1 MKNSVSDRDLYEG
14 GSDEDSEGV
23 DEEGSRDEVT
33 TDHEEESIESD
44 DSVGSPRRSRPNSYH
59 TVWPQSYRQSI
70 NIYSSVTPPTIGF
83 LATPGLSRLGSSIS
97 SSFRSHTHEVLS
109 SLIRPLLPTKSED
122 EQQQLS
128 EDVGR
133 RKSSQMLLSPS
144 IPARQPSWKKDTRK
158 RRSTTGFPDELP
170 AASRQCS
177 YAQAVINAGGVIAS
191 ILVVVCLFWVGLV
204 DHIGFKKGGSSI
216 NISGIPIAI
225 GLYGYAY
232 SGHAVFPNIYTS
244 LKKPNDFP
252 AVLLTSFAFCTIL
265 FAGVAAMGFA
275 MFGDSTQSQFT
286 LNMPQELVA
295 SRIAVWTT
303 VVNPIT
309 KYPLFR

>member
-97 SSFRSHTHEVLS
+97 SSFRSHTHEVLKAP
-109 SLIRPLLPTKSED
+109 LNRPLL
-122 EQQQLS
+122 
-128 EDVGR
+128 
-133 RKSSQMLLSPS
+133 LLSLKMNSSSSLKMLGGKELPNVALSS

-158 RRSTTGFPDELP
+158 AE
-170 AASRQCS
+170 
-177 YAQAVINAGGVIAS
+177 
-191 ILVVVCLFWVGLV
+191 
-204 DHIGFKKGGSSI
+204 
-216 NISGIPIAI
+216 
-225 GLYGYAY
+225 
-232 SGHAVFPNIYTS
+232 
-244 LKKPNDFP
+244 
-252 AVLLTSFAFCTIL
+252 VLLVSPMSCQLHLAS
-265 FAGVAAMGFA
+265 AP
-275 MFGDSTQSQFT
+275 
-286 LNMPQELVA
+286 MPK
-295 SRIAVWTT
+295 
-303 VVNPIT
+303 P
-309 KYPLFR
+309 